1 MKTFVTIS
9 AGVWLALSCAATS
22 DARLHANW
30 EGQPQSE
37 PSNYNPD
44 QDSQT
49 STRNLDRA
57 TTGLAQT
64 LPSYESNWLN
74 WFPITPLQAQAVSP
88 KGMQERLSDPTLAG
102 GGIQPSPHQ
111 AAVFGT
117 RNQMAQEKVIAKC
130 SPTITKLLPSWES
143 KGFAITALELVIFGP
158 NDVQER
164 VTDSGGGKLGG

>member
-9 AGVWLALSCAATS
+9 GGILLSLSCAATS
-22 DARLHANW
+22 DARLHANRQ
-30 EGQPQSE
+30 GQTQSE

-64 LPSYESNWLN
+64 LPSYESNG
-74 WFPITPLQAQAVSP
+74 FPITPLQAQAVSP

-102 GGIQPSPHQ
+102 GDIQPSPHQ
-111 AAVFGT
+111 AAVLGAPT
-117 RNQMAQEKVIAKC
+117 RMAQK
-130 SPTITKLLPSWES
+130 PLPSYES
-143 KGFAITALELVIFGP
+143 EGFQITALEVVLFGL
-158 NDVQER
+158 NDVKER
-164 VTDSGGGKLGG
+164 APLVEGNMGG

>member
-1 MKTFVTIS
+1 MKAFVTIS

-22 DARLHANW
+22 DARLHANQ

-64 LPSYESNWLN
+64 LPSYESNG
-74 WFPITPLQAQAVSP
+74 FPITPLQAQAVSP

-102 GGIQPSPHQ
+102 GSIQPSPHQ

-117 RNQMAQEKVIAKC
+117 RNPDPMQANRSRYSLMPARSTSKPTQEA
-130 SPTITKLLPSWES
+130 E
-143 KGFAITALELVIFGP
+143 
-158 NDVQER
+158 ER
-164 VTDSGGGKLGG
+164 TRYA

>member
-9 AGVWLALSCAATS
+9 GGILLALSCVATS
-22 DARLHANW
+22 DARLHANQV
-30 EGQPQSE
+30 GQTQSE

-57 TTGLAQT
+57 ATGLAQT
-64 LPSYESNWLN
+64 LPSHESNWLN

-102 GGIQPSPHQ
+102 GDIQPSPHQ
-111 AAVFGT
+111 AAVLGART
-117 RNQMAQEKVIAKC
+117 RMAQK
-130 SPTITKLLPSWES
+130 PLPSYES
-143 KGFAITALELVIFGP
+143 EGFQITALEVVLFRP
-158 NDVQER
+158 NDVKER
-164 VTDSGGGKLGG
+164 APLVAGSIGG

>member
-1 MKTFVTIS
+1 MKAFVTIS

-64 LPSYESNWLN
+64 LPSYESHWLN
-74 WFPITPLQAQAVSP
+74 WFPITPLQAQAVST
-88 KGMQERLSDPTLAG
+88 KGMQERPFDPTLAG
-102 GGIQPSPHQ
+102 GDIQPSPHQ
-111 AAVFGT
+111 AAVLGA
-117 RNQMAQEKVIAKC
+117 RSRMAQK
-130 SPTITKLLPSWES
+130 PLPSYES
-143 KGFAITALELVIFGP
+143 EGFQITALEVVLFRL
-158 NDVQER
+158 NDVKER
-164 VTDSGGGKLGG
+164 PPLIEGSIGG